1 MPILNK
7 KKNNLSF
14 IEIINS
20 LLIFYSP
27 IFISAY
33 LLKKSLIF
41 FFISAVTFFL
51 FFLVLLLINKI
62 INDKEKFF
70 FLIILWILNFSYF
83 YGYETLKINKI
94 ILILLIFLFAF
105 FISKFTRDFFLNKKL
120 TIFLLLFCFFNIIF
134 SQYNYLKEYS
144 HHSKNKQNNIN
155 EIYSSYPN
163 IYFFLMDGMY
173 KFEFLNKE
181 NKTKLSNTKNFEKFI
196 EFNSRQLNF
205 GGTNQILGSIFSK
218 NKTLDYKILLKNID
232 QSFFFESLIQLN
244 YKMHFVKNRYFKCAT
259 SNNVK
264 IVCLKRTNFLNIFL
278 IDQSIDYFNTYSFI
292 LNYFYR
298 FVSHIDL
305 QPQTEIKL
313 FINYFKNKKK
323 IKDNNFYFIH
333 NIGPHYPWRDKNC
346 KIKIPIYSFKTTQK
360 INYETSLDCAVENLS
375 NAINLIQSQDK
386 RSIILILSDHGQKN
400 TKINEKRKTIIS
412 LIKYNNCNKIDKSNN
427 QNNILFKILECLK

>member
-323 IKDNNFYFIH
+323 N
-333 NIGPHYPWRDKNC
+333 
-346 KIKIPIYSFKTTQK
+346 
-360 INYETSLDCAVENLS
+360 
-375 NAINLIQSQDK
+375 
-386 RSIILILSDHGQKN
+386 
-400 TKINEKRKTIIS
+400 
-412 LIKYNNCNKIDKSNN
+412 
-427 QNNILFKILECLK
+427 